1 MDWMPAFLEPPAARL
16 IAQIA
21 GGAILLGLV
30 GLVLAMAS
38 YLRVRMTWI
47 KAPGRII
54 SSAPGFE
61 LRQRFKTETPRNER
75 VAKIGY
81 EFQAAGEIRRSG
93 KILDSGH
100 PPADQVDRLLA
111 DYPAGKTVTILYNP
125 RDPSQSALE
134 IDHPP
139 KDLARGCLAATVIVI
154 VMAAIGIWLV
164 TVGFG
169 QLQGWFPNALLQLMI
184 PTALIGVVFIVLFI
198 FTRRHAQAMARWPKA
213 TGTIVLSRVEEFT
226 IRRAKPMRTSRGLRQ
241 MRESY
246 MPVVEYRYSVGGKE
260 LSSRS
265 VWADTEVSGDRA
277 YAERIAARYTPGATV
292 FVRYD
297 PADPKRAALEPPGG
311 GHWHFLAGAVVFLAA
326 AAASSGMLF

>member
-1 MDWMPAFLEPPAARL
+1 MDWLPAFLEPPAARL

-21 GGAILLGLV
+21 GGAILLGLI

-38 YLRVRMTWI
+38 YLRVRMTWT

-61 LRQRFKTETPRNER
+61 LRQRFKSEAPRNER

-81 EFQAAGEIRRSG
+81 EFQVAGEIRRSG

-139 KDLARGCLAATVIVI
+139 KDLAQGCLAATAIVI
-154 VMAAIGIWLV
+154 VMAAVGIWLV

-184 PTALIGVVFIVLFI
+184 PSALVGILMAILFVS
-198 FTRRHAQAMARWPKA
+198 TRRQAAAMARWPTV
-213 TGTIVLSRVEEFT
+213 TGTVVLSRVEVFT
-226 IRRAKPMRTSRGLRQ
+226 IRRDKPIRTWKGTRRMRDA
-241 MRESY
+241 Y

-311 GHWHFLAGAVVFLAA
+311 GHWFFLAGAVVFLAA
-326 AAASSGMLF
+326 AAASSRMLF

>member
-1 MDWMPAFLEPPAARL
+1 MDWLPAFLEPPAARL
-16 IAQIA
+16 IVQIA

-38 YLRVRMTWI
+38 YLRVRMTWA
-47 KAPGRII
+47 KAPGKII

-81 EFQAAGEIRRSG
+81 EFQAAGEVRRSG

-111 DYPAGKTVTILYNP
+111 DYPAGKSVTVLYNP
-125 RDPSQSALE
+125 RDLSQSALE

-139 KDLARGCLAATVIVI
+139 KDLALGCLTATAIVI
-154 VMAAIGIWLV
+154 ALAAAGIWLA

-169 QLQGWFPNALLQLMI
+169 QVQGWFPDALLQLMI
-184 PTALIGVVFIVLFI
+184 PTALASIVFAILFVS
-198 FTRRHAQAMARWPKA
+198 TRRHAAAIARWPTA

-226 IRRAKPMRTSRGLRQ
+226 IRRDKPIRTSRGLRR
-241 MRESY
+241 MRDSY
-246 MPVVEYRYSVGGKE
+246 MPVVEYRYSVGGRE

-265 VWADTEVSGDRA
+265 VWADTEVSGNHL
-277 YAERIAARYTPGATV
+277 YAERICARYKPGATV

-297 PADPKRAALEPPGG
+297 PADPKRAALEPPGN
-311 GHWHFLAGAVVFLAA
+311 GHWWFFFGATVFLAA
-326 AAASSGMLF
+326 ALASSGILL